1 MSPEDDRA
9 VREEKVHGIA
19 EEALQRLSA
28 DLAAG
33 RSESLLHYLAAMGRF
48 HRYSWNNVL
57 LIASQRPTATRVA
70 GFHTWHQIGRW
81 VKRGE
86 KSITIIAP
94 VVSPRARPDR
104 TESPEQDPDRARRI
118 SGFRAAHVFDVVQT
132 EGKPLPELSRTTGDP
147 REFTEKL
154 KAFVARQGIA
164 LEYDRSIAPA
174 QGMSSGGRI
183 RLLPDLPAAEEF
195 SVLAHETAHE
205 LLHHKAERATLDKTL
220 LETQAEA
227 VAFVICRGVGLETH
241 SAAAD
246 YIALYNGDAKTL
258 AESLAAVQET
268 ASRVLKDLL
277 PADRDGPDRQNG
289 NARSLQDATETS
301 RDTSDGSARDQ
312 ASSPDSADERTWD
325 R

>member
-1 MSPEDDRA
+1 MPPDDRA
-9 VREEKVHGIA
+9 AREAKVRGIA

-33 RSESLLHYLAAMGRF
+33 RSESLHQYLAAMGRF

-57 LIASQRPTATRVA
+57 LIAAQKPTATRVA
-70 GFHTWHQIGRW
+70 GYQTWQQLGRW

-94 VVSPRARPDR
+94 VVSARPQSEVTGSR
-104 TESPEQDPDRARRI
+104 EQTPEETRRV
-118 SGFRAAHVFDVVQT
+118 SGFRAAHVFDVDQT
-132 EGKPLPELSRTTGDP
+132 EGRPLPALAKTSGDP

-183 RLLPDLPAAEEF
+183 RLVPDLPAAEEF

-205 LLHHKAERATLDKTL
+205 LLHHKAERATLDKTV

-227 VAFVICRGVGLETH
+227 VAFVICQGVGLDTH

-246 YIALYNGDAKTL
+246 YIALYKGDAKTL
-258 AESLAAVQET
+258 AQSLAAVQET
-268 ASRVLKDLL
+268 ASRMLKDLL
-277 PADRDGPDRQNG
+277 PDDRGEPDRQHDG
-289 NARSLQDATETS
+289 TRLPQESAETDRDAS
-301 RDTSDGSARDQ
+301 GSARGE
-312 ASSPDSADERTWD
+312 AVSPEPSDSLSWD

>member
-1 MSPEDDRA
+1 MPPDERAARDDK
-9 VREEKVHGIA
+9 VRGIA

-33 RSESLLHYLAAMGRF
+33 RSESLIQYLAAMGRF

-70 GFHTWHQIGRW
+70 GYQTWQQLGRW

-94 VVSPRARPDR
+94 VVSARREPNPAGSR
-104 TESPEQDPDRARRI
+104 EQGSEEVRRI
-118 SGFRAAHVFDVVQT
+118 SGFRSAHVFDVDQT
-132 EGKPLPELSRTTGDP
+132 EGRPLPALSRTTGDP
-147 REFTEKL
+147 REFTDKL

-164 LEYDRSIAPA
+164 LEYDRAIAPA
-174 QGMSSGGRI
+174 HGMSSGGRI
-183 RLLPDLPAAEEF
+183 RLVPDLPAAEEF

-205 LLHHKAERATLDKTL
+205 LLHQKAERATLDKTT

-227 VAFVICRGVGLETH
+227 VAFVVCRGVGLETH

-246 YIALYNGDAKTL
+246 YIALYKGDANTL
-258 AESLAAVQET
+258 AKSLAAVQET
-268 ASRVLKDLL
+268 ASRILKDLL
-277 PADRDGPDRQNG
+277 PDDRGLPDRKNDRDRSRQD
-289 NARSLQDATETS
+289 STETG
-301 RDTSDGSARDQ
+301 RDASDGSTRGEP
-312 ASSPDSADERTWD
+312 SSPEPSDSLSWD